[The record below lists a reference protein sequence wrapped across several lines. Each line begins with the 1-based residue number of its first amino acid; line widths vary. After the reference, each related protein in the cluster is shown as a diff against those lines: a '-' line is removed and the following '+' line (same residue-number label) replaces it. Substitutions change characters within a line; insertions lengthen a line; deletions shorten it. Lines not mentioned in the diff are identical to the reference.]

1 MRRFRIMWWR
11 FCNNGTPFKILL
23 QTKTFYLQIKPISS
37 MIIYLGSEINQM
49 HYISD
54 FFVYFL
60 TFLSGWT
67 SQYWMHDWNGCRWD
81 SIINVLCKTS
91 YDKYEYHWNFSGM
104 RYGVKRL
111 ILELQYMTSFYC
123 LIRPW
128 QNVIMT
134 FLLHQEI
141 GVMGIIQNDTYDKI
155 LSVTLPFY
163 NHNIIPVA
171 SNIMDNKMHWI
182 NTNAKCSKFSSCYWI
197 SLIKCNI
204 LFASIDIQLLEI
216 V

>member
-1 MRRFRIMWWR
+1 
-11 FCNNGTPFKILL
+11 
-23 QTKTFYLQIKPISS
+23 
-37 MIIYLGSEINQM
+37 
-49 HYISD
+49 
-54 FFVYFL
+54 
-60 TFLSGWT
+60 
-67 SQYWMHDWNGCRWD
+67 MHDWNGSRSD
-81 SIINVLCKTS
+81 SIINVLCKIS
-91 YDKYEYHWNFSGM
+91 IYEYHWDFSGM

-141 GVMGIIQNDTYDKI
+141 GVMGIIQNDTCDKI

-171 SNIMDNKMHWI
+171 SNTMDNKMYWI
-182 NTNAKCSKFSSCYWI
+182 NTNAKCSKSSSCYWI
-197 SLIKCNI
+197 TLIKCNRIVVFKLLVSINI
-204 LFASIDIQLLEI
+204 LMLEI

>member
-1 MRRFRIMWWR
+1 M
-11 FCNNGTPFKILL
+11 
-23 QTKTFYLQIKPISS
+23 FYVKQL
-37 MIIYLGSEINQM
+37 Y
-49 HYISD
+49 SD
-54 FFVYFL
+54 P
-60 TFLSGWT
+60 
-67 SQYWMHDWNGCRWD
+67 C
-81 SIINVLCKTS
+81 IP

-111 ILELQYMTSFYC
+111 IVELQYMTSFYC

-155 LSVTLPFY
+155 LNATLPFY

-171 SNIMDNKMHWI
+171 SNTMDNKMYWI
-182 NTNAKCSKFSSCYWI
+182 NTNSKSCW
-197 SLIKCNI
+197 LV
-204 LFASIDIQLLEI
+204 FDIQMLEI
-216 V
+216 M

>member
-1 MRRFRIMWWR
+1 
-11 FCNNGTPFKILL
+11 
-23 QTKTFYLQIKPISS
+23 
-37 MIIYLGSEINQM
+37 
-49 HYISD
+49 
-54 FFVYFL
+54 
-60 TFLSGWT
+60 
-67 SQYWMHDWNGCRWD
+67 
-81 SIINVLCKTS
+81 
-91 YDKYEYHWNFSGM
+91 M

-141 GVMGIIQNDTYDKI
+141 GVMGIIQNDTCDKI

-171 SNIMDNKMHWI
+171 SNTMDNKMYWI
-182 NTNAKCSKFSSCYWI
+182 NTNAKCSKFSSCYWM
-197 SLIKCNI
+197 SLIKSTKVPLTKVGHLCSSNLCIWKDFSWTWVFSILGKSVRSNI
-204 LFASIDIQLLEI
+204 CFYFSWLFSWCDSIS
-216 V
+216 